1 MADIVVTEFMDEAA
15 LSRMGKKYRV
25 HCDPGLADRQHE
37 IAAMLGDCLAIVVR
51 NRTQVGP
58 ELLKAAPKLQCV
70 GRLGVGLD
78 NIDLEAARS
87 RGIAVYPAT
96 GANDVAVAEYVI
108 ASAMIL
114 LRGAYGST
122 GEVTQ
127 GGWPRQRLIGRE
139 ISGKC
144 LGLVGYGAIARK
156 AAVRATALGM
166 EVIAF
171 DPFLPFDSPSWAGA
185 KPVTFYDLL
194 ATADV
199 VSLHVPLD
207 ASTRHMIDGAAITR
221 LKKGAI
227 LINAA
232 RGGVVDEA
240 ALAGG
245 LRSGHLSGAAMDV
258 FEEEPL
264 SASLGSRFAG
274 INNIILTPHIAGV
287 TVESNIRV
295 SEAIADKVLRHLE
308 GKA

>member
-15 LSRMGKKYRV
+15 LSRMGTKYRV
-25 HCDPGLADRQHE
+25 HYDPGLADRQHE
-37 IAAMLGDCLAIVVR
+37 IAPMLGGCLALVVR

-58 ELLKAAPKLQCV
+58 ELLKAAPKLRCV

-78 NIDLEAARS
+78 NIDLEAAKL

-108 ASAMIL
+108 ATAMIL

-122 GEVTQ
+122 GEVAQ
-127 GGWPRQRLIGRE
+127 GEWPRQRLIGRE
-139 ISGKC
+139 LSGKC
-144 LGLVGYGAIARK
+144 LGLVGFGSIARK
-156 AAVRATALGM
+156 TAVRAAALGM

-171 DPFLPFDSPSWAGA
+171 DPFLPADSPSWAGA
-185 KPVTFYDLL
+185 RPVSFDDLL
-194 ATADV
+194 AAADV

-207 ASTRHMIDGAAITR
+207 ASTRHMIDTRVFTR
-221 LKKGAI
+221 LRKGAI

-232 RGGVVDEA
+232 RGGVIDEA
-240 ALAGG
+240 ALAGA
-245 LRSGHLSGAAMDV
+245 LRSGHLGGAAIDV

-264 SASLGSRFAG
+264 SASSGSRFDG
-274 INNIILTPHIAGV
+274 IRNIILTPHIAGV
-287 TVESNIRV
+287 TAESNVRV
-295 SEAIADKVLRHLE
+295 SDAIADKVLSHLE